1 MIKIQDEPKQTSSH
15 QLLIFYGLKKY
26 KSVISN
32 YPPLNVGIARFR
44 TLPLIKTVEDIQDF
58 DSVFL
63 VLRVSQLFLINKKCE
78 SHFTEK
84 QQMKKITSLKTK
96 ISISDSYL
104 IKQKAFNGIVVN
116 RAMPSRAQKYDLLNI
131 PLNP

>member
-1 MIKIQDEPKQTSSH
+1 MGS
-15 QLLIFYGLKKY
+15 KKY

-32 YPPLNVGIARFR
+32 NPPLNVGIARFR